1 MHRRLK
7 LKAVVLITIEEIYS
21 HIPKFKGHE

>member
-7 LKAVVLITIEEIYS
+7 LKAVVLITIGEIYS
-21 HIPKFKGHE
+21 HIPKFKGDE